1 MVSKTR
7 MIELVKA
14 FDWKAV
20 DAALHESPEL
30 MAWRDERGRNWL
42 HLTCATELNAS
53 RPAHNSVRTA
63 EVLRRHG
70 FDVSEPAF
78 IEGNDWKATPVW
90 YCVSRGRN
98 LVLAQWLLNEGA
110 DPNHSLWAAAFNDD
124 LDAIR
129 LLVRF
134 GAEIDPVTED
144 ETPFLGAIKTSHFKG
159 AAELLRLGADVNH
172 VDSKGMTALHY
183 MLKKDSDKAH
193 FGFLIAA
200 GAKGDIPNR
209 DGQTARQIMARKKD
223 PDFKAM
229 AERLA

>member
-20 DAALHESPEL
+20 DAALYESPEL
-30 MAWRDERGRNWL
+30 MTWRDERGRNWL
-42 HLTCATELNAS
+42 HLVCATELKPG
-53 RPAHNSVRTA
+53 REGHNSVRTA

-78 IEGNDWKATPVW
+78 LEGDWKATPVW
-90 YCVSRGRN
+90 FCVSRGRN
-98 LVLAQWLLNEGA
+98 LVLAKWLLNEGA
-110 DPNHSLWAAAFNDD
+110 DPNHSLWAAGFKDD

-134 GAEIDPVTED
+134 GADIDPVTED
-144 ETPFLGAIKTSHFKG
+144 ETPFLGAIKTSHFKA
-159 AAELLRLGADVNH
+159 AAELLRLGADVNF
-172 VDSKGMTALHY
+172 VDPKGMTALHY

-193 FGFLIAA
+193 FGFLIRA
-200 GAKGDIPNR
+200 GAKGDIPGP
-209 DGQTARQIMARKKD
+209 DGQTARQIMRRKKD

-229 AERLA
+229 AEMLA